1 MSNGFSVFNQ
11 VRFQYPESAEPVF
24 SHFTATLPSGFVS
37 LVGPNGAGKSP
48 LMLLAAGRL
57 LPQAGPISLLGR
69 DTRLCASEDERN
81 AYASFI
87 YQNMEFETEDPL
99 GQLLEQVYTGGFHAL
114 KGDDFYQQ
122 VLSVFELTGLLTRP
136 LARLSKGE
144 MQRTLLAF
152 SALYGSRS
160 LFMDEPVFAMED
172 RQKEAA
178 LDFFRSYQK
187 ATGVTI
193 YVSLHE
199 LDLTKKYAETVLLFK
214 KDKSIDMGSP
224 AELLTPAHLEEAYGV
239 PAAMLKQKEYL
250 DRKKLEEEYD
260 LLVSQGQDEP
270 NQPASHEQGEPENN

>member
-1 MSNGFSVFNQ
+1 MTNGFSVFHQ
-11 VRFQYPESAEPVF
+11 VHFQYPEGEAPVF
-24 SHFTATLPSGFVS
+24 SNFSATLPTGFVS
-37 LVGPNGAGKSP
+37 LVGPNGAGKST

-57 LPQAGPISLLGR
+57 MPQEGTITLLGR
-69 DTRLCASEDERN
+69 DTRLFASEDERN

-87 YQNMEFETEDPL
+87 YQNMEFETEEPL
-99 GQLLEQVYTGGFHAL
+99 GALLEQVYTGGFHAM
-114 KGDDFYQQ
+114 KGEDFYRE
-122 VLSVFELTGLLTRP
+122 VLSVFELTNLRNRP

-152 SALYGSRS
+152 AALYGSRS
-160 LFMDEPVFAMED
+160 IFMDEPVFAMED

-187 ATGVTI
+187 ATGITI

-214 KDKSIDMGSP
+214 KNRSIDMGSP
-224 AELLTPAHLEEAYGV
+224 AELLTPSHLEEAYGV

-250 DRKKLEEEYD
+250 DRKKLKEEAN
-260 LLVSQGQDEP
+260 LLTSLEQTKEQDE
-270 NQPASHEQGEPENN
+270 HHG

>member
-1 MSNGFSVFNQ
+1 MTNGFSVFHQ
-11 VRFQYPESAEPVF
+11 VHFQYPEGEVPVF
-24 SHFTATLPSGFVS
+24 SNFSATLPTGFVS
-37 LVGPNGAGKSP
+37 LVGPNGAGKST

-57 LPQAGPISLLGR
+57 MPQEGTITLLGR
-69 DTRLCASEDERN
+69 DTRLFASEDERN

-87 YQNMEFETEDPL
+87 YQNMEFETEEPL
-99 GQLLEQVYTGGFHAL
+99 GALLEQVYAGGFHAM
-114 KGDDFYQQ
+114 KGEDFYRE
-122 VLSVFELTGLLTRP
+122 VLSVFELTILRNRP

-152 SALYGSRS
+152 AALYGSRS
-160 LFMDEPVFAMED
+160 IFMDEPVFAMED

-187 ATGVTI
+187 ATGITI

-214 KDKSIDMGSP
+214 KDRSIDMGSP
-224 AELLTPAHLEEAYGV
+224 AELLTPSHLEEAYGV

-250 DRKKLEEEYD
+250 DRKKLKEEAN
-260 LLVSQGQDEP
+260 LLTSLEQTKEQDE
-270 NQPASHEQGEPENN
+270 HHG

>member
-1 MSNGFSVFNQ
+1 MTNGFSVFHQ
-11 VRFQYPESAEPVF
+11 VHFQYPEGEAPVF
-24 SHFTATLPSGFVS
+24 SNFSATLPAGFVS
-37 LVGPNGAGKSP
+37 LVGPNGAGKST

-57 LPQAGPISLLGR
+57 MPQEGTITLLGR
-69 DTRLCASEDERN
+69 DTRLFASEDERN

-87 YQNMEFETEDPL
+87 YQNMEFETEEPL
-99 GQLLEQVYTGGFHAL
+99 GALLEQVYAGGFHAM
-114 KGDDFYQQ
+114 KGEDFYSQ
-122 VLSVFELTGLLTRP
+122 VLSVFELTNLRNRP

-152 SALYGSRS
+152 AALYGSRS
-160 LFMDEPVFAMED
+160 IFMDEPVFAMED

-214 KDKSIDMGSP
+214 KNRSIDMGSP
-224 AELLTPAHLEEAYGV
+224 AELLTPSHLEEAYGV

-250 DRKKLEEEYD
+250 DRKKLEEEAN
-260 LLVSQGQDEP
+260 LLTSLEQTKEQDE
-270 NQPASHEQGEPENN
+270 HHG

>member
-1 MSNGFSVFNQ
+1 MSEGFSVFHQ
-11 VRFQYPESAEPVF
+11 VSFQYPESETAVF
-24 SHFTATLPSGFVS
+24 SHFSATLPGGFVS
-37 LVGPNGAGKSP
+37 LVGPNGAGKST

-57 LPQAGPISLLGR
+57 IPQEGTITLLGR
-69 DTRLCASEDERN
+69 DTRLFSSEDERN
-81 AYASFI
+81 SYASFI
-87 YQNMEFETEDPL
+87 YQNMEFETEEPL
-99 GQLLEQVYTGGFHAL
+99 GAILEQVYTGGFHAL
-114 KGDDFYQQ
+114 KGEDFFRE
-122 VLSVFELTGLLTRP
+122 VLKVFELTGLQDRP

-187 ATGVTI
+187 KTGITI

-214 KDKSIDMGSP
+214 KDRSIDMGSP
-224 AELLTPAHLEEAYGV
+224 AELLTPAKLEEAYGV

-250 DRKKLEEEYD
+250 DRKKLEEEA
-260 LLVSQGQDEP
+260 EMI
-270 NQPASHEQGEPENN
+270 AAMEKEQHHG

>member
-1 MSNGFSVFNQ
+1 MSNGFSVFHQ
-11 VRFQYPESAEPVF
+11 VTFQYPESEQPIF
-24 SHFTATLPSGFVS
+24 SQFSAVLPGGFVS
-37 LVGPNGAGKSP
+37 LVGPNGAGKST

-57 LPQAGPISLLGR
+57 LPQEGTISLLGR
-69 DTRLCASEDERN
+69 DTRLFADEAERN

-87 YQNMEFETEDPL
+87 YQNLEFETEEPL
-99 GQLLEQVYTGGFHAL
+99 GALLEQVYTGGFHAL
-114 KGDDFYQQ
+114 KGESFYRE
-122 VLSVFELTGLLTRP
+122 VLSVFELSGLLKRP

-187 ATGVTI
+187 STGLTL

-214 KDKSIDMGSP
+214 KDRSIDVGSP
-224 AELLTPAHLEEAYGV
+224 AELLTPPHLEAAYGV
-239 PAAMLKQKEYL
+239 PAALLKQKEYL
-250 DRKKLEEEYD
+250 DRKKLEEEAD
-260 LLVSQGQDEP
+260 LLSSIKQGDQ
-270 NQPASHEQGEPENN
+270 NG